1 MRSVRTTAHA
11 DVVFLVE
18 HIAEKNI
25 VPVCVDG
32 AQLVYPLFGVV
43 RQPIPTEVLVCLVFS
58 QLVQDV
64 GHASLVLAIVVR
76 TVEQIQF
83 KVYLF
88 IGVQQVQTV
97 YVGAWVV
104 SQLGREVDDGSAF
117 LASFGGDYNH
127 AVCGSCTVDGGGRR
141 VFQYGNVLNVRWV
154 QTSDAGLVNVINV
167 IQIVNVG
174 NLITLQR
181 YSVKHPKR
189 FLHTID
195 GRGSADSDLHWGA
208 RRTA

>member
-1 MRSVRTTAHA
+1 M
-11 DVVFLVE
+11 
-18 HIAEKNI
+18 
-25 VPVCVDG
+25 
-32 AQLVYPLFGVV
+32 
-43 RQPIPTEVLVCLVFS
+43 VLVCLVFS

-64 GHASLVLAIVVR
+64 GHASLVLAIVIR

-97 YVGAWVV
+97 YVGTWVV
-104 SQLGREVDDGSAF
+104 SQLGREVYDGSAF
-117 LASFGGDYNH
+117 FASFGGDNDH
-127 AVCGSCTVDGGGRR
+127 AVCRSCTVDGGSRR

-154 QTSDAGLVNVINV
+154 QASDAGLVNVINV

-181 YSVKHPKR
+181 YTVKYPQR
-189 FLHTID
+189 LLHTID
-195 GRGSADSDLHWGA
+195 GRGSADSDFHWGA
-208 RRTA
+208 WRTA